1 MDERGAGLIMSSSAI
16 HSITDFFYALDEL
29 KLVDRKSYVTGA
41 TRVENSAEHS
51 WHLAMACWAMAEYL
65 PYDYNQEKLLKLAL
79 VHDLGEI
86 HAGDTFL
93 YSDKRH
99 NADEEERKGVE
110 ILQNHTGNPINDLLA
125 MWDEQEYGES
135 EETKLLKVMD
145 RVLPF
150 MLNVQ
155 SQGKAWKENGVY
167 AHQVEKA
174 HAFIADINPDVHAW
188 LKEKIALAIS
198 KGWLK
203 I

>member
-1 MDERGAGLIMSSSAI
+1 MSPTGQSKPSI

-29 KLVDRKSYVTGA
+29 KLVNRKSYVTGS
-41 TRVENSAEHS
+41 TRYENSAEHS
-51 WHLAMACWAMAEYL
+51 WHLAMACWAMAEHL
-65 PYDYNQEKLLKLAL
+65 PYEYNQEKLIKLAL

-93 YSDKRH
+93 YSAKRDQ
-99 NADEEERKGVE
+99 ADSEERKGLQ
-110 ILQNHTGNPINDLLA
+110 ILQQHEGNPIGDLLTL
-125 MWDEQEYGES
+125 WDEQEYGES

-150 MLNVQ
+150 LLNIQ
-155 SQGKAWKENGVY
+155 SEGKAWLENGIHV
-167 AHQVEKA
+167 HHVEKA

-188 LKEKIALAIS
+188 FKEKIAFAVS

-203 I
+203 NES

>member
-1 MDERGAGLIMSSSAI
+1 MPSSI
-16 HSITDFFYALDEL
+16 HSIIDFFYALDEL
-29 KLVDRKSYVTGA
+29 KLVNRKSYVTGA
-41 TRVENSAEHS
+41 ARYENSAEHS

-65 PYDYNQEKLLKLAL
+65 PYEYNQEKLIKLAL

-93 YSDKRH
+93 YSDKRQD
-99 NADEEERKGVE
+99 ADEEERKGVE
-110 ILQNHTGNPINDLLA
+110 LLQNHEGNPINDLLA
-125 MWDEQEYGES
+125 VWDEQEYGES

-150 MLNVQ
+150 LLNVQ
-155 SQGKAWKENGVY
+155 SEGKAWQENGIH

-174 HAFIADINPDVHAW
+174 HAFIADINPGVHAW
-188 LKEKIALAIS
+188 FKEKIAFAVS

-203 I
+203 V

>member
-1 MDERGAGLIMSSSAI
+1 MPSSI
-16 HSITDFFYALDEL
+16 HSITEFFYALDEL
-29 KLVDRKSYVTGA
+29 KLVNRKSYVTGA
-41 TRVENSAEHS
+41 VRYENSAEHS

-65 PYDYNQEKLLKLAL
+65 PYGYNQEKLIKLAL

-93 YSDKRH
+93 YSDKRQD
-99 NADEEERKGVE
+99 ADEEERKGVE
-110 ILQNHTGNPINDLLA
+110 LLQNHEGNPINDLLA
-125 MWDEQEYGES
+125 IWDEQEYGES

-150 MLNVQ
+150 LLNIQ
-155 SQGKAWKENGVY
+155 SEGKAWQENGIHV
-167 AHQVEKA
+167 HQVEKA

-188 LKEKIALAIS
+188 FKEKIAFAVS

-203 I
+203 V